1 MKSREK
7 RAKRG
12 AEIHNI
18 LNIIYFWICTRVL
31 VASEQVLVTSQVV
44 GVASEVVPVASRQ
57 VLIGYESCAKP
68 GFFSDSSPFASDFSV
83 LWRGVLLSF
92 PR

>member
-57 VLIGYESCAKP
+57 VLIGYESRPKP
-68 GFFSDSSPFASDFSV
+68 GFFPVFPPISPYH
-83 LWRGVLLSF
+83 
-92 PR
+92 